1 MAKEP
6 KESLKLEQD
15 PTEESGE
22 LSEETGA
29 GPETAF
35 AQTEVEPEAPPSAED
50 EIQRLKLQL
59 DEYKD
64 LFLRKA
70 AEFENFKKRKQ
81 QEYASLIITATEAL
95 IIELLPVMDDL
106 DRLLE
111 NTAAKENN
119 SNTSESLQRGALL
132 IRDKIMDLLQ
142 GRGLKAIE
150 SVGTPFDPELH
161 EALMQEQNS
170 GREPGIVLKEFT
182 RGYRLGD
189 KVIRHAQVVVSG

>member
-6 KESLKLEQD
+6 KESLKLEKD

-29 GPETAF
+29 EPETVI
-35 AQTEVEPEAPPSAED
+35 AQAEVAPEAPSSSED

-81 QEYASLIITATEAL
+81 QEYASLIITASEAL
-95 IIELLPVMDDL
+95 IIELLPVLDDL

-111 NTAAKENN
+111 NAAAKDHHSNN
-119 SNTSESLQRGALL
+119 SESLQRGALL

-150 SVGTPFDPELH
+150 SVGTPFDPDLH

>member
-6 KESLKLEQD
+6 KESLKLGKD
-15 PTEESGE
+15 PTEESSE
-22 LSEETGA
+22 LSEDMSA
-29 GPETAF
+29 GPETAI
-35 AQTEVEPEAPPSAED
+35 AQAEVAPEAPPSPED

-95 IIELLPVMDDL
+95 IIELLPVLDDL

-111 NTAAKENN
+111 NAAAKDNN
-119 SNTSESLQRGALL
+119 SNNSESLQRGALL